1 MKRIYQRVSNKPLPN
16 DAKGPL
22 PVDVRRSTTLLLKLS
37 PNSNPS
43 KRGLSAGVISEKISI
58 LGQFLQEVS
67 VGLILFIGSLV
78 SAL

>member
-1 MKRIYQRVSNKPLPN
+1 MMQKVHFRLPSVAQQRCY
-16 DAKGPL
+16 
-22 PVDVRRSTTLLLKLS
+22 LS
-37 PNSNPS
+37 SHQYSNPS
-43 KRGLSAGVISEKISI
+43 KRGLSAGVVSEKISI